1 MMDMIG
7 DKSAVDGSAL
17 LKAITVAAELPL
29 RQLAMA
35 NVRRRRDHP
44 GEPRIERRPCGT
56 GFTVSQL
63 GTNGS
68 RFADRIP
75 GGDVI
80 KFALNSLVVPR
91 AVAMH
96 RRRHAIYH
104 KML

>member
-1 MMDMIG
+1 MNG
-7 DKSAVDGSAL
+7 GRAAQAL
-17 LKAITVAAELPL
+17 PY
-29 RQLAMA
+29 
-35 NVRRRRDHP
+35 H
-44 GEPRIERRPCGT
+44 
-56 GFTVSQL
+56 SL

-68 RFADRIP
+68 RLADRIP

-80 KFALNSLVVPR
+80 KFALYSLVVPR